1 MPAASSSP
9 IPAAAHAAAPAA
21 LTSAQCRSPLDYLAQ
36 RADPRHH
43 RGRRHP
49 LAGVLGVAVAAVL
62 AGARSLA
69 AIGEWT
75 ADAPAP
81 VLAAL
86 GVRRHPLSR
95 SPDAQPTPPA
105 TFTRCPTLESA
116 RLRKQRDRGV
126 LRRRA
131 LTLAAVIGEP
141 RLSRVV
147 EGAADGVSAG
157 ASLMAA
163 APA

>member
-1 MPAASSSP
+1 VPAASSSP

-36 RADPRHH
+36 LADPRHH

-75 ADAPAP
+75 ADGPRRCWPRWGAP
-81 VLAAL
+81 
-86 GVRRHPLSR
+86 S
-95 SPDAQPTPPA
+95 SP
-105 TFTRCPTLESA
+105 
-116 RLRKQRDRGV
+116 
-126 LRRRA
+126 
-131 LTLAAVIGEP
+131 EP
-141 RLSRVV
+141 K
-147 EGAADGVSAG
+147 
-157 ASLMAA
+157 
-163 APA
+163 P

>member
-1 MPAASSSP
+1 MTRPDRRACRLI
-9 IPAAAHAAAPAA
+9 IPHPRRRLCGRARRVDGAH
-21 LTSAQCRSPLDYLAQ
+21 CRSLLDHLAQ
-36 RADPRHH
+36 LADPRHH

-86 GVRRHPLSR
+86 GGAPS
-95 SPDAQPTPPA
+95 SP
-105 TFTRCPTLESA
+105 
-116 RLRKQRDRGV
+116 
-126 LRRRA
+126 
-131 LTLAAVIGEP
+131 EP
-141 RLSRVV
+141 K
-147 EGAADGVSAG
+147 
-157 ASLMAA
+157 
-163 APA
+163 P